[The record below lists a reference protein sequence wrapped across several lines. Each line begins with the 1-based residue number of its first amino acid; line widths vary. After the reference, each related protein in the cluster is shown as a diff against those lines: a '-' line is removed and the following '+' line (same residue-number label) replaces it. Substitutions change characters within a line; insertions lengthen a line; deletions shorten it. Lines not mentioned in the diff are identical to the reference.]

1 MTNSEQAIREFAEK
15 WGIKQND
22 EPTFDPHTENLYYGY
37 THCVKQC
44 LSDLTAIISEHYVS
58 REEYDE
64 EKKSNS
70 LLHKAMVTAEKGGH
84 DKAME
89 EISEH
94 YYPKEF
100 LLWTGENC
108 QYYPDTNE
116 WMYFESPMTQQ
127 YFKGTDE
134 LFNYWKENEQ

>member
-1 MTNSEQAIREFAEK
+1 MTNEEQKLREFADK
-15 WGIKQND
+15 WGIREDD
-22 EPTFDPHTENLYYGY
+22 EPTFDPHTENPYYGY
-37 THCVKQC
+37 SRRTKQC
-44 LSDLTAIISEHYVS
+44 LSDLTALISE
-58 REEYDE
+58 
-64 EKKSNS
+64 N
-70 LLHKAMVTAEKGGH
+70 
-84 DKAME
+84 
-89 EISEH
+89 

-134 LFNYWKENEQ
+134 LFNYWRENGQ